1 MRTSNAARASATPVS
16 AMMSEDQGTLGQLLV
31 LVRFNEAQVEY
42 EDQMYQAVSTALD
55 RKPDANFTIVA
66 VSPKSNDPA
75 AVGGDIERA
84 DRSAENVK
92 SSLIQLGLQPNR
104 ISMSNISSD
113 VAQSPEVHLY
123 IR

>member
-1 MRTSNAARASATPVS
+1 M
-16 AMMSEDQGTLGQLLV
+16 
-31 LVRFNEAQVEY
+31 RFNEAHVDY

-55 RKPDANFTIVA
+55 RKPDATFTIVA

-75 AVGGDIERA
+75 AVGGDLERA
-84 DRSAENVK
+84 DRNAENVK

-104 ISMSNISSD
+104 ITLSNISSD